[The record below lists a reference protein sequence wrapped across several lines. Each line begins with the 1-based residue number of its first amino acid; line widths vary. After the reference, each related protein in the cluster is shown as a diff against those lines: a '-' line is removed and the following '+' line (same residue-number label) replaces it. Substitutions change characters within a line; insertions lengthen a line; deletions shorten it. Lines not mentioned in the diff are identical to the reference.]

1 MLYYKCCVFTCFNL
15 FVTIAMLDY
24 SSLNRAIAQLETS
37 LGYATSTLAK
47 QDAQLAVQFRAASIQ
62 AFEFTYELCHKLL
75 KRYLES
81 IDASPTTIDAM
92 DFQTLIRTGAE
103 KGLLQH
109 SWDVWRNYRKARMA
123 IYDAYI
129 SMTVEEIFKQ
139 LPSFLKEAMFLSHQ
153 LENKRII
160 E

>member
-1 MLYYKCCVFTCFNL
+1 
-15 FVTIAMLDY
+15 
-24 SSLNRAIAQLETS
+24 
-37 LGYATSTLAK
+37 
-47 QDAQLAVQFRAASIQ
+47 
-62 AFEFTYELCHKLL
+62 
-75 KRYLES
+75 
-81 IDASPTTIDAM
+81 
-92 DFQTLIRTGAE
+92 
-103 KGLLQH
+103 
-109 SWDVWRNYRKARMA
+109 MA